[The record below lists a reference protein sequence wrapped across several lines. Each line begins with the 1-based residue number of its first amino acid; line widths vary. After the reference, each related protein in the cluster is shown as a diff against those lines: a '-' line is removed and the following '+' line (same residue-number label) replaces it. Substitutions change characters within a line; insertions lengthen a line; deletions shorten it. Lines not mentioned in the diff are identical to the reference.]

1 MKDCLTDT
9 LISFSKIRV
18 NALLFALSFCLML
31 CQETGAQTDSLHL
44 ELRETVFVGREHN
57 SSIKKVKGD
66 FLSVDI
72 KQIQNLPK
80 ILGNTDPLSFI
91 RMLPGVQTGSEYD
104 SGINIQGCDNAHND
118 FSLAGVPVFGVT
130 HLFGLFSVFNPSHY
144 KAMTFSPSSICGVS
158 SNRLGGMIR
167 MELPDTL
174 AEKVNGEISVGL
186 MSSQGTVG
194 IKTGRKSFLHLSARH
209 SYLNMLYGPWLKVG
223 DDPIRY
229 SFGDYNLTWH
239 FSPGQ
244 NDRIWIDFYT
254 GNDKASMGAD
264 KYNLGLSALW
274 GNLVSSLHWEHK
286 GEGHTLDQ
294 TLFFSD
300 FLSEVLFE
308 QSPASMT
315 VNSGIAAAGYKA
327 KLNWRNFCF
336 GADMTGY
343 RAMPQHP
350 HHLEL
355 HVDNHDME
363 VQYGLE
369 TDIWAEY
376 THEFQHNISL
386 TAGLNAS
393 LFISPEREVFPA
405 LSPLVKLSWNGYR
418 NGRLSLSYGLQTQY
432 LFQVGISNIG
442 LPMDFWFLAGN
453 HSSPQSAHSA
463 TLNYRVD
470 LFGGALALSMDAYY
484 KYMYNQVEYKGDVF
498 DMIMSKYDLDNYLLK
513 GTGHNFGVNVMLH
526 KQSGRFTG
534 WISYSL
540 GRALRAFDHPDYT
553 GFYPAN
559 HERIHDLSAVASY
572 DMDKWNFAGNFVVSS
587 GRPFTAPEA
596 FYITSGSIITKY
608 GEHNACRLRP
618 YIRLDVSVNRAFIKN
633 EKMENGINLS
643 VYNVLARKNEVMWRL
658 HVNDDS
664 YAYRPL
670 SFFLVLMPSIS
681 YYHKF

>member
-1 MKDCLTDT
+1 
-9 LISFSKIRV
+9 
-18 NALLFALSFCLML
+18 
-31 CQETGAQTDSLHL
+31 
-44 ELRETVFVGREHN
+44 
-57 SSIKKVKGD
+57 
-66 FLSVDI
+66 
-72 KQIQNLPK
+72 
-80 ILGNTDPLSFI
+80 
-91 RMLPGVQTGSEYD
+91 
-104 SGINIQGCDNAHND
+104 
-118 FSLAGVPVFGVT
+118 
-130 HLFGLFSVFNPSHY
+130 
-144 KAMTFSPSSICGVS
+144 
-158 SNRLGGMIR
+158 
-167 MELPDTL
+167 
-174 AEKVNGEISVGL
+174 
-186 MSSQGTVG
+186 
-194 IKTGRKSFLHLSARH
+194 
-209 SYLNMLYGPWLKVG
+209 
-223 DDPIRY
+223 
-229 SFGDYNLTWH
+229 
-239 FSPGQ
+239 
-244 NDRIWIDFYT
+244 
-254 GNDKASMGAD
+254 
-264 KYNLGLSALW
+264 
-274 GNLVSSLHWEHK
+274 
-286 GEGHTLDQ
+286 
-294 TLFFSD
+294 
-300 FLSEVLFE
+300 
-308 QSPASMT
+308 MT